1 MIIVFIGYRYICIL
15 SWYLKSWSD
24 NSTVFY
30 LQVRKVHIRLNKN
43 WFSGKIKQGHGNT
56 KSSCQEIMF

>member
-15 SWYLKSWSD
+15 RSD
-24 NSTVFY
+24 NSTDFY